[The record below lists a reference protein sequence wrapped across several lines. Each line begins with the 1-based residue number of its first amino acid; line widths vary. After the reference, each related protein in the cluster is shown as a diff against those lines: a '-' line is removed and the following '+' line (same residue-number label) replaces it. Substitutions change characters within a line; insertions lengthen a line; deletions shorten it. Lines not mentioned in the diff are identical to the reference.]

1 MAPFPFSFVKGD
13 AIMRIPKISSSTI
26 LSVLGAAGVVMT
38 AITAV
43 KATPKA
49 LRLIEEIPEEDRSPK
64 EIVKTT
70 WQCYIPTALTGF
82 ASISCIFGANAIN
95 KRQQANL
102 LSAYALLD
110 RTYKAYRTKVID
122 TIGVEE
128 EKKIHGEEVKDL
140 SSDAIVTFRIDH
152 YGQETFERTLL
163 EVQDA
168 EYKLNQKLA
177 MDGEANLDDFFDLL
191 TIKRHPIGNKLG
203 WSVEYGLDFYNYAWI
218 EFEHF
223 LEKADDGQD
232 IYVIRMPCPPIY
244 GYDSPRYLWEDV
256 PF

>member
-1 MAPFPFSFVKGD
+1 MQL
-13 AIMRIPKISSSTI
+13 PKIDSATI
-26 LSVLGAAGVVMT
+26 LSVLGAAGVVVT

-49 LRLIEEIPEEDRSPK
+49 LRLIEEIPEEDRTPK
-64 EIVKTT
+64 EIVKAA
-70 WQCYIPTALTGF
+70 WPCYIPTALAGF
-82 ASISCIFGANAIN
+82 VSIGCIFGANAIN
-95 KRQQANL
+95 KKQQATL

-110 RTYKAYRTKVID
+110 QSYKTYRLKVIEA
-122 TIGVEE
+122 IGEEE

-140 SSDAIVTFRIDH
+140 APDVIVTFRIDH
-152 YGQETFERTLL
+152 YGQEIFERSLL

-177 MDGEANLDDFFDLL
+177 MDGEANLNDFFDLL
-191 TIKRHPIGNKLG
+191 AIKHHPIGDKLG

-218 EFEHF
+218 EFEHL
-223 LEKADDGQD
+223 LEKTDDGQD
-232 IYVIRMPCPPIY
+232 IYAIRMPCPPIY

>member
-1 MAPFPFSFVKGD
+1 MQL
-13 AIMRIPKISSSTI
+13 PKIDSATI
-26 LSVLGAAGVVMT
+26 LSVLGAAGVVVT

-49 LRLIEEIPEEDRSPK
+49 LRLIEEIPEEDRTPK
-64 EIVKTT
+64 EIVKAACP
-70 WQCYIPTALTGF
+70 CYIPTVLAGF
-82 ASISCIFGANAIN
+82 ASIGCIFGANSIN
-95 KRQQANL
+95 KKQQATL

-110 RTYKAYRTKVID
+110 QSYKTYRSKVIEA
-122 TIGVEE
+122 IGEEE
-128 EKKIHGEEVKDL
+128 EKKIHGEEAKDL
-140 SSDAIVTFRIDH
+140 APDVIVTFRIDH
-152 YGQETFERTLL
+152 YGQEIFERSLL

-177 MDGEANLDDFFDLL
+177 MDGEANLNDFFDLL
-191 TIKRHPIGNKLG
+191 AIKHHPIGDKLG

-223 LEKADDGQD
+223 LEKTDDGQD